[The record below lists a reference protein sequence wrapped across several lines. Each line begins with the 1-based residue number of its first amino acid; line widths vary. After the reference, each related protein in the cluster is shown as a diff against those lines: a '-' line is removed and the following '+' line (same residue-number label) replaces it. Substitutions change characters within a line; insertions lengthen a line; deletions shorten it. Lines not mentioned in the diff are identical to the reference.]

1 MMTEI
6 SLRMKDCNMD
16 CDMIGESCPIYRR
29 LHETLDRHYS
39 MHEVLD
45 SENTPER
52 VVVYGGGRDGDA
64 LPGHLD
70 VSRKVSARIV
80 GSHACDFTVKTAAS
94 PDSSLYRELFNAL
107 SEGFSEVSALQP
119 QEPA

>member
-45 SENTPER
+45 SENRSCTAGAGMGTPSR
-52 VVVYGGGRDGDA
+52 ATWTSAGR
-64 LPGHLD
+64 
-70 VSRKVSARIV
+70 
-80 GSHACDFTVKTAAS
+80 C
-94 PDSSLYRELFNAL
+94 
-107 SEGFSEVSALQP
+107 QP
-119 QEPA
+119 A